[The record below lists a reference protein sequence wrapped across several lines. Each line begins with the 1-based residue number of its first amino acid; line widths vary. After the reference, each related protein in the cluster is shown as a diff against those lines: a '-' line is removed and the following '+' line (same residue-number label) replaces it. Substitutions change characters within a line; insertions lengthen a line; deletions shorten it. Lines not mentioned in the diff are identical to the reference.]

1 MFTKVTKTNADVSK
15 KTYSLRVTDVKNIV
29 TTSIFFLKVEFE
41 GELRISESNSLF
53 VIPYIKLGHHQ
64 VLTTFFLV

>member
-29 TTSIFFLKVEFE
+29 TTSILKVEFE

-64 VLTTFFLV
+64 VLTTFCLV